1 MTVAQHWPASL
12 PGRAEMMPK
21 RRTGQREH
29 EEITGSYHADQAMA
43 EKR

>member
-1 MTVAQHWPASL
+1 MTVGQPWPAGF

-29 EEITGSYHADQAMA
+29 EEVTGSCNADQTMA